1 MALWGAVLGVAGA
14 VSSRTELSESGERGI
29 HAASCF
35 AALSIGGL
43 GYALAVGD
51 LTYRYVASWTSAATP
66 LPYRLGAV
74 WAGPA
79 GSLLV
84 WALLLGIGTAVAAAS
99 LPRRGNLRAWTAA
112 LLAILVVA
120 VLALACFDTNPF
132 ARLAFSPDDGRGI
145 PLEWMRPVVLAQMPL
160 GFVALA
166 LVSVPAVMAVM
177 GALGTEAW
185 RGVTGRWALACWA
198 LLGGAMLLD
207 WRRSYLVGE
216 WINDWRWAP
225 VHAGTAVAWCGAT
238 LLVVVSAWR
247 LRTAATVTAGFAAFA
262 LGLYGLTLRRAGGW
276 DGVHAFALSAPGR
289 ATGWVSLVGVTV
301 MVALGIR
308 RLRGGA
314 AHGVA
319 GRAGLIVLLAVL
331 LAAVALT
338 VAGYPRASDVAL
350 NEGAQARATDRFGT
364 QWAISLEGVSAVG
377 RGEIVASLVALRA
390 TVNGRSRAYVVPE
403 IRDSYAGSSGRPTE
417 ELAVAGI
424 APGLA
429 QDLRVDVR
437 EANTTEALAT
447 VRFVPAASWIWI
459 AGTLAVLA
467 ALVTALAPS
476 PPGASAAASGPGAS
490 PASAV
495 VADEGGA

>member
-1 MALWGAVLGVAGA
+1 MAGA
-14 VSSRTELSESGERGI
+14 VSSRAELSESGERGI

-51 LTYRYVASWTSAATP
+51 LTYRYVVNWTSASTP
-66 LPYRLGAV
+66 LPYRLAAV
-74 WAGPA
+74 WAGPS

-84 WALLLGIGTAVAAAS
+84 WALLLGMGTSAAAAS
-99 LPRRGNLRAWTAA
+99 LPRRGSLRAWTAA
-112 LLAILVVA
+112 LLALLVVA
-120 VLALACFDTNPF
+120 ILALAAFDTNPF

-160 GFVALA
+160 GFVAMA
-166 LVSVPAVMAVM
+166 LVSVPAVLTVM
-177 GALGTEAW
+177 GVLGTEAW
-185 RGVTGRWALACWA
+185 RGVTRRWALVCWA

-207 WRRSYLVGE
+207 WRRSYLVGA
-216 WINDWRWAP
+216 WIDDWRWAP
-225 VHAGTAVAWCGAT
+225 VHAGTAFAWCGST
-238 LLVVVSAWR
+238 LLVAASSWR

-262 LGLYGLTLRRAGGW
+262 LGLGGLTMRRAAGW
-276 DGVHAFALSAPGR
+276 EGVRGFALSAPGH
-289 ATGWVSLVGVTV
+289 ATGWVLLVAVI
-301 MVALGIR
+301 VAVVAGILLGR
-308 RLRGGA
+308 RGAPHGA
-314 AHGVA
+314 AK
-319 GRAGLIVLLAVL
+319 RAAITAQLAVL
-331 LAAVALT
+331 LTAVALA
-338 VAGYPRASDVAL
+338 VAGFPRTNDVAL
-350 NEGAQARATDRFGT
+350 SEGAQAKVADRFGT

-377 RGEIVASLVALRA
+377 RGEMVASLVALRA
-390 TVNGRSRAYVVPE
+390 TVNGRVRAYVVPE
-403 IRDSYAGSSGRPTE
+403 LRDSYAGSSGGPTE

-467 ALVTALAPS
+467 ALVMVVV
-476 PPGASAAASGPGAS
+476 
-490 PASAV
+490 PAEERDA
-495 VADEGGA
+495 